1 MAALA
6 RLTLSGTRF
15 DRCGMDGHMT
25 PKEKQIT
32 ELLAL
37 TSRSV
42 THLTAAMT
50 SLSFD
55 LLRSADPD
63 VRGAGRRMIVRME
76 AVSHELDQQWALIDE
91 LVDAPQPDRLD
102 AVEEVHLHSVT

>member
-1 MAALA
+1 
-6 RLTLSGTRF
+6 LSVTRF
-15 DRCGMDGHMT
+15 DRRGMDGHMT
-25 PKEKQIT
+25 LKEKQLA
-32 ELLAL
+32 ELIAH
-37 TSRSV
+37 TARSI

-76 AVSHELDQQWALIDE
+76 AVSHELDRQWALIDE
-91 LVDAPQPDRLD
+91 LVDVPQPTRLD

>member
-1 MAALA
+1 MTLKGKQLA
-6 RLTLSGTRF
+6 
-15 DRCGMDGHMT
+15 
-25 PKEKQIT
+25 
-32 ELLAL
+32 ELIAH
-37 TSRSV
+37 TARSI

-50 SLSFD
+50 SQSFE

-76 AVSHELDQQWALIDE
+76 AVSHGLDQQWALIGE
-91 LVDAPQPDRLD
+91 LIDAPQPARLD